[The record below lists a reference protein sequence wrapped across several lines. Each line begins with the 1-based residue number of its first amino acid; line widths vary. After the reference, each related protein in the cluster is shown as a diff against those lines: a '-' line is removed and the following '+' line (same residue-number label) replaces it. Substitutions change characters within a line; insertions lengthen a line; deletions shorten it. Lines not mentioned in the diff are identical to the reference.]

1 MSVYINEDVSY
12 FESFDFEN
20 AKPIKH
26 PMIAKMQARAKEAQ
40 VGQEQSSITPTQI
53 LGFFD
58 TDVLSLIMQHQNDLD
73 RKRANTVLRALFAT
87 A

>member
-1 MSVYINEDVSY
+1 MSDYINEDASY
-12 FESFDFEN
+12 FESFDFDN

-26 PMIAKMQARAKEAQ
+26 PMIAKIQARAKTAQ
-40 VGQEQSSITPTQI
+40 AGQEQLSITPTEI

-58 TDVLSLIMQHQNDLD
+58 TDVLSSIMQHQNDLD
-73 RKRANTVLRALFAT
+73 RQRANTVLRALFAT